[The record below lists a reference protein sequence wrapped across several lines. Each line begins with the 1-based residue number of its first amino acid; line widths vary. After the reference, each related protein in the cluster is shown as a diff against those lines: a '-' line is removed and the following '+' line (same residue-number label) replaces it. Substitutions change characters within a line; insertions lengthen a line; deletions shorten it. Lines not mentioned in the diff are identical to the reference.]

1 MKTRILGLTGQSGAG
16 KTTVSRHLAGL
27 PGFFVIDAD
36 QVAREVV
43 RRGAPCL
50 QKLCEAFGEQILL
63 PSGELDRRKLAGIV
77 FSDPAQLA
85 KLNAVTLPFI
95 TRRIEEQ
102 LESLRGRYRCV
113 VLDAPTLFE
122 SGADRMCDAVA
133 AVLADREKRIARIR
147 RRDGLS
153 EREAAQRVDAQH
165 GELFYTRRAE
175 YILCNNGGEREL
187 LAELENLMNRL
198 QADHFLEK

>member
-27 PGFFVIDAD
+27 PGFIVIDAD

-77 FSDPAQLA
+77 FSDSKQLA

-102 LESLRGRYRCV
+102 LELLRGRYRCV

-153 EREAAQRVDAQH
+153 EREATQRVDAQH

-198 QADHFLEK
+198 QAAHFLEK